1 LFMKPVNRPKNIKKT
16 IINKSPLLIT
26 FMFFT
31 IARIWLTPFHGK
43 NVATY
48 FDLWGVNLVDESYRN
63 LFEQD
68 KWNYHK

>member
-1 LFMKPVNRPKNIKKT
+1 LKRHECRAPIRCAATAGV
-16 IINKSPLLIT
+16 
-26 FMFFT
+26 
-31 IARIWLTPFHGK
+31 RIRRGDGRCSTAILTPFHGK